1 MKTVLGF
8 YHVARLTA
16 VMTTQRGSTL
26 AVDDEISPV
35 GDGHGRLVNR
45 RSVAGDRDDEDVLR
59 G

>member
-1 MKTVLGF
+1 VTVLGC
-8 YHVARLTA
+8 YHVGRLTA
-16 VMTTQRGSTL
+16 VMTTQRRSAP

-45 RSVAGDRDDEDVLR
+45 RYVAGDRDDEDILR